1 MATVQYAPS
10 RAAESAREERAS
22 SAFFALACI
31 GLGFLVVALAFFAAL
46 MWSDANGAR
55 NAADRAAAKAGSAQ
69 SMAMPMPAD
78 TAASDLKSY
87 AGSGPANAEALAA
100 AHRAFPAE
108 LPAAPAGDVADVKL
122 VLKDVEIQVAP
133 GIKYSA
139 WAFSGGAP
147 GPVIHVRQGQTV
159 KQTRPELVLALDGG
173 KIVNQTTTRV
183 QGDEGHIHLYV
194 DGKLVAMNYGLRQ
207 RLPQLPPGQHVVQVE
222 FVAADH
228 APFDPRVLTQAA
240 FEVAG

>member
-1 MATVQYAPS
+1 MVQRRSRTTVARRQRRRV
-10 RAAESAREERAS
+10 RAA
-22 SAFFALACI
+22 ALPAA
-31 GLGFLVVALAFFAAL
+31 VALALAL
-46 MWSDANGAR
+46 G
-55 NAADRAAAKAGSAQ
+55 
-69 SMAMPMPAD
+69 
-78 TAASDLKSY
+78 
-87 AGSGPANAEALAA
+87 LAA
-100 AHRAFPAE
+100 CSGGDGGG
-108 LPAAPAGDVADVKL
+108 PAAPATAAAATAPRPSSPAKL
-122 VLKDVEIQVAP
+122 TIETP
-133 GIKYSA
+133 
-139 WAFSGGAP
+139 
-147 GPVIHVRQGQTV
+147 RQGQTV

-173 KIVNQTTTRV
+173 KVVNQTTTRV